1 VSVGQAVTLDG
12 SGSSDDRQAPED
24 LTYAWDTDGNGSDD
38 ASGQVVTHTYT
49 RAPVE
54 VRLGVTDGDGASD
67 TATTV
72 VTVKAAPPDLQV
84 TAMTTSNPKP
94 KQGDKVTV
102 VVTVKNTGAGRP
114 PPRARSSRTAMW
126 QSTPSTRRRSPRAQ
140 PSSSGF
146 APDGWSGQSTSAGQ
160 ATWSEGGSDGSKSAS
175 TTGSGG
181 SAALPGAP
189 MWTSDPIAVTPGEA
203 LDLSVA
209 VRLFGADRRPRVAGR
224 RRQLVRTVTALTA
237 PLSTTGFQDLAT
249 TVTVPAGV
257 TQVRIVLSGFSLLDP
272 ATRGTVSFDDVR
284 LFSH

>member
-1 VSVGQAVTLDG
+1 VAIDTLDTPALAAG
-12 SGSSDDRQAPED
+12 ASTDVRFTWDLKSVKGDHTLRATADSGNAVAESSETNNVGTLAASVKGNRVK
-24 LTYAWDTDGNGSDD
+24 NGSF
-38 ASGQVVTHTYT
+38 
-49 RAPVE
+49 E
-54 VRLGVTDGDGASD
+54 
-67 TATTV
+67 
-72 VTVKAAPPDLQV
+72 
-84 TAMTTSNPKP
+84 
-94 KQGDKVTV
+94 
-102 VVTVKNTGAGRP
+102 
-114 PPRARSSRTAMW
+114 
-126 QSTPSTRRRSPRAQ
+126 Q

-272 ATRGTVSFDDVR
+272 ERGARSPSTTCGSSPTRGERADVAR
-284 LFSH
+284 ACGRRRHIPLRSRSRSRPRP